1 MTEEPRAAVP
11 GWYGKLPSLGDFATR
26 RLPVEFVKPW
36 DAWLQDV
43 IPASRDALAERWFDC
58 YLTMPIWRFVF
69 LPGLVTQSGWAGVL
83 MPSVDRVGR
92 HFPLT
97 VAVELPSHA
106 AAARAVFEGAE
117 WFAGLEDA
125 ALAVLDPTRDAD
137 DLDEALA
144 PSALAVGADGRTGRL
159 EPAAAR
165 AAVRRSLRTARR
177 GRSLACMERE
187 HGLESALVD
196 ARPRGRRVADARVRR
211 TPDGRGVRL
220 APREPLDGLYLV
232 FGW

>member
-1 MTEEPRAAVP
+1 VTEEPHAAVP

-69 LPGLVTQSGWAGVL
+69 LPGLVTRSGWAGVL

-97 VAVELPSHA
+97 VAIELSSHA

-125 ALAVLDPTRDAD
+125 ALAVLDPARSAD

-144 PSALAVGADGRTGRL
+144 HSSLASPPTVGPDGSSQ
-159 EPAAAR
+159 
-165 AAVRRSLRTARR
+165 SLRTLPSIEAFGPLAEGEALRAWSESTGWRALWWTR
-177 GRSLACMERE
+177 GRVDGESLMLGCAGLPTAEE
-187 HGLESALVD
+187 FGWLLESRA
-196 ARPRGRRVADARVRR
+196 AGP
-211 TPDGRGVRL
+211 T
-220 APREPLDGLYLV
+220 
-232 FGW
+232 